1 MLLKRAVPSWREG
14 AIVRY
19 LLVPDLPSTGKSE
32 QLTELVLLANL
43 WRLCRDR
50 PYAVAFVEDEQRT
63 RNQYCQSLETR
74 RVDGVMSQRPL
85 LYVGQGDLS
94 PFVPRTEDDVILLF
108 RRVPPMILPSW
119 PRFITDLDAVQIAR
133 ADDYIKIS
141 TSSVNMCRMLEELSL
156 VGS

>member
-1 MLLKRAVPSWREG
+1 
-14 AIVRY
+14 
-19 LLVPDLPSTGKSE
+19 
-32 QLTELVLLANL
+32 
-43 WRLCRDR
+43 
-50 PYAVAFVEDEQRT
+50 
-63 RNQYCQSLETR
+63 
-74 RVDGVMSQRPL
+74 
-85 LYVGQGDLS
+85 QGDLS